1 MGTSKLTKTLFEKQV
16 QTSPLE
22 EGRIVWFSPKASF
35 VGLEDLSRFVT
46 ILCHG
51 ALAFYS
57 LAKPDASRLDSSF
70 LVWDL
75 VWVRVR
81 RKPGTDPFEC
91 IPGHPCRWQSGK
103 AQAAANWKPNR
114 QDLHR
119 TAADD
124 TVFCTF
130 YDVNGGNSGG
140 DRFFFKVQLDA
151 RFRARS
157 CPCS

>member
-70 LVWDL
+70 LVGDL

-81 RKPGTDPFEC
+81 SKPGTDPFEC
-91 IPGHPCRWQSGK
+91 IPGHPCRWQSKFRSYLFGY
-103 AQAAANWKPNR
+103 QADTSILVGQRPGGSYLETKPPR
-114 QDLHR
+114 L
-119 TAADD
+119 
-124 TVFCTF
+124 
-130 YDVNGGNSGG
+130 
-140 DRFFFKVQLDA
+140 
-151 RFRARS
+151 
-157 CPCS
+157 P